1 MMNLRFAKF
10 LSVAALV
17 SLLTINTEAQPPQ
30 IKSEQPDRILFVTSQ
45 SKELVQ
51 TFTVASLTKMIQ
63 SQYVID
69 SVTVTRTK
77 ASGAALAIGVHIFAL
92 AITGPTGSLTV
103 GGSPDIPKMSDKY
116 GVSFVVTRDQI
127 PHEVHCVLKF
137 EDREPIG
144 KVQLRG
150 CRSKT
155 ADFESIEQSFESVGL
170 KTTRR
175 SKQVIEKRN

>member
-1 MMNLRFAKF
+1 MSVRFAKF
-10 LSVAALV
+10 L
-17 SLLTINTEAQPPQ
+17 TIAMIISSITFSAEAQNKPVAQ
-30 IKSEQPDRILFVTSQ
+30 EKADRVLFVTSQ

-51 TFTVASLTKMIQ
+51 TFTVASLAKLIQ

-69 SVTVTRTK
+69 TVAVTRVK

-103 GGSPDIPKMSDKY
+103 GGTPDIPKVSDKY

-137 EDREPIG
+137 EDREPIA